1 MKCTSIGLTDPGLV
15 RPYNQDNHYTDPEG
29 RFFILA
35 DGMGGHA
42 GGEEASRIAV
52 EVIKEYLETN
62 WDAPI
67 DSYDLIE
74 KSIYQANEGILE
86 DQVLHPERADMG
98 TTLVL
103 ILFREDE
110 TWRAHVGDSRLY
122 RWRNGELN
130 QITLDHTWISQAI
143 RAGEITLEDAKFH
156 PWRHVLSQCLG
167 RRDLYEGIDIQKMD
181 DVQNGDRFLLCS
193 DGLTEE
199 VPDDLI
205 NKSLQELENLEQA
218 AKTLIQNAKDGG
230 GSDNITVVL
239 VSVEGI
245 ENQSSEKNEN
255 SSMGETE
262 NQLLNE
268 NENLAVEETENKSI
282 DDNENP

>member
-1 MKCTSIGLTDPGLV
+1 MKCLFTGSTDPGLV
-15 RPYNQDNHYTDPEG
+15 RPYNQDNHHVDPEG

-42 GGEEASRIAV
+42 GGEEASRITV
-52 EVIKEYLETN
+52 QVIKEYLDAN

-67 DSYDLIE
+67 ESYDLLE

-86 DQVLHPERADMG
+86 DQAIHPERQDMG
-98 TTLVL
+98 TTLVM
-103 ILFREDE
+103 IIFRNQQ

-122 RWRNGELN
+122 RLRGNQLQ
-130 QITLDHTWISQAI
+130 QITADHTWISQAVK
-143 RAGEITLEDAKFH
+143 AGEITEEEAKHH

-167 RRDLYEGIDIQKMD
+167 RRDLYEGIDIQ
-181 DVQNGDRFLLCS
+181 QIEETLQGDRFLLCS

-205 NKSLQELENLEQA
+205 SKSLGETKDLKEA
-218 AKTLIQNAKDGG
+218 ASKLIQNAKDGG

-239 VSVEGI
+239 VEV
-245 ENQSSEKNEN
+245 
-255 SSMGETE
+255 GE
-262 NQLLNE
+262 
-268 NENLAVEETENKSI
+268 
-282 DDNENP
+282 

>member
-1 MKCTSIGLTDPGLV
+1 
-15 RPYNQDNHYTDPEG
+15 
-29 RFFILA
+29 
-35 DGMGGHA
+35 MGGHA

-52 EVIKEYLETN
+52 EVIREYLEAN

-103 ILFREDE
+103 VVFREDE

-143 RAGEITLEDAKFH
+143 RAGEITPEDAKYH

-167 RRDLYEGIDIQKMD
+167 RRDLYEGIDIQK
-181 DVQNGDRFLLCS
+181 NG
-193 DGLTEE
+193 
-199 VPDDLI
+199 
-205 NKSLQELENLEQA
+205 
-218 AKTLIQNAKDGG
+218 
-230 GSDNITVVL
+230 
-239 VSVEGI
+239 
-245 ENQSSEKNEN
+245 
-255 SSMGETE
+255 
-262 NQLLNE
+262 
-268 NENLAVEETENKSI
+268 
-282 DDNENP
+282 

>member
-52 EVIKEYLETN
+52 EVIKEYLTVN

-86 DQVLHPERADMG
+86 DQVLHPERGDMG

-103 ILFREDE
+103 IVFRGDE
-110 TWRAHVGDSRLY
+110 IWRAHVGDSRLY
-122 RWRNGELN
+122 RWRHGELA
-130 QITLDHTWISQAI
+130 QLTLDHTWISQAI
-143 RAGEITLEDAKFH
+143 RAGEITPEDAKFH

-181 DVQNGDRFLLCS
+181 DVQGGDRFLLCS

-205 NKSLQELENLEQA
+205 NKSLQLGQSLEET
-218 AKTLIQNAKDGG
+218 AKILIQNAKDGG

-239 VSVEGI
+239 VSVEEV
-245 ENQSSEKNEN
+245 ENKSESEDKPDESETQLTDEPEN
-255 SSMGETE
+255 SS
-262 NQLLNE
+262 L
-268 NENLAVEETENKSI
+268 
-282 DDNENP
+282 